1 MTNVT
6 SEKLASV
13 IARILDDKLAY
24 DIQILN
30 ISNISIMADYFVIAS
45 GNSTTQVKATTA
57 EVREK
62 IKEYFNRIP
71 QGNENDP
78 SNRWNL
84 LDYGDVVVH
93 IMHFEQRQNYA
104 LEKFWNHALKL
115 ERKVWEENSKEYAK
129 FAKSKRA

>member
-1 MTNVT
+1 MTNIT

-13 IARILDDKLAY
+13 IARILDDKLAQ

-30 ISNISIMADYFVIAS
+30 ISNISILADYFVIAS
-45 GNSTTQVKATTA
+45 GNSTTQVKSVTG

-62 IKEYFNRIP
+62 IKEYFDRIP

-93 IMHFEQRQNYA
+93 IMHFEQRENYA

-115 ERKVWEENSKEYAK
+115 ERKVWEKESLEYAK